1 MNFDI
6 IRQHAVAVK
15 DVVNIQINENQQVV
29 KFSRVGR
36 VKFKKAAPAIIIMAV
51 AIASGLLHLTIG
63 KIIVALVIVIL
74 VCWHLVDVLRDVTID
89 LNRKKLSIVL
99 FNITLNEFSM
109 DEYRGALVYSL
120 TLNGRQPAPKEF
132 CVKFRH
138 NGNRKEIHLADLLSE
153 TEDTS
158 RENLQ
163 HVAEIW
169 KFIVDCMQITDY
181 DTEYQMSARNAI
193 FA

>member
-1 MNFDI
+1 MNFEQ

-15 DVVNIQINENQQVV
+15 DVVDIQIDENQKVV
-29 KFSRVGR
+29 RFGRVGR
-36 VKFKKAAPAIIIMAV
+36 VKFKKTAPAIFIMIV
-51 AIASGLLHLTIG
+51 AIIYGVVNLTVGTVI
-63 KIIVALVIVIL
+63 AAIVIIGL
-74 VCWHLVDVLRDVTID
+74 VCWYLVDALRGITVD

-120 TLNGRQPAPKEF
+120 TLNGRQPTPKEF
-132 CVKFRH
+132 CVKFLH
-138 NGNRKEIHLADLLSE
+138 NGNRKEIHLADLIAE
-153 TEDTS
+153 TEDAS
-158 RENLQ
+158 RENLA

-169 KFIVDCMQITDY
+169 KFIVDLMQITDY
-181 DTEYQMSARNAI
+181 KTEYLMSARNAI

>member
-1 MNFDI
+1 MNFEQ
-6 IRQHAVAVK
+6 IRQHSVAVK
-15 DVVNIQINENQQVV
+15 DIVNIQVNENQKVV
-29 KFSRVGR
+29 RFGRVGR
-36 VKFKKAAPAIIIMAV
+36 VKFKKTAPAIFIMIV
-51 AIASGLLHLTIG
+51 AIIYGVVNLTVGTVI
-63 KIIVALVIVIL
+63 AAIVIIGL
-74 VCWHLVDVLRDVTID
+74 VCWYLVDVLRGITVD

-120 TLNGRQPAPKEF
+120 TLNGRQPTPKEF
-132 CVKFRH
+132 CVKFLR

-153 TEDTS
+153 TENTS
-158 RENLQ
+158 HENLA

-169 KFIVDCMQITDY
+169 KFIVDFMQITDY
-181 DTEYQMSARNAI
+181 KTEYLMSARNAI

>member
-120 TLNGRQPAPKEF
+120 TLNGRQPTPKEF

>member
-1 MNFDI
+1 MNFEQ
-6 IRQHAVAVK
+6 IRQHAIAVK
-15 DVVNIQINENQQVV
+15 DVVDIQIDENQKVV
-29 KFSRVGR
+29 RFGRVGR
-36 VKFKKAAPAIIIMAV
+36 VKFKKTAPAIFIMIV
-51 AIASGLLHLTIG
+51 AIIYGVVNLTVGTVI
-63 KIIVALVIVIL
+63 AAIVIIGL
-74 VCWHLVDVLRDVTID
+74 VCWYLVDVLRGITVD

-120 TLNGRQPAPKEF
+120 TLSGRQPTPKEF
-132 CVKFRH
+132 CVKFLR

-153 TEDTS
+153 TENTS
-158 RENLQ
+158 RENLA

-181 DTEYQMSARNAI
+181 ETEHQMSGRNAI
-193 FA
+193 FS

>member
-36 VKFKKAAPAIIIMAV
+36 VKFKKAAPAIFVMIV
-51 AIASGLLHLTIG
+51 AIIYGVANLTIG
-63 KIIVALVIVIL
+63 TVIAAMVIMGL
-74 VCWHLVDVLRDVTID
+74 VCWYLVDVFRVVSVDI
-89 LNRKKLSIVL
+89 NRKKLSVVL
-99 FNITLNEFSM
+99 FNITLKEFPM
-109 DEYRGALVYSL
+109 VEYRGALIYSL
-120 TLNGRQPAPKEF
+120 TLNGRQPTPKEF
-132 CVKFRH
+132 CVIFRH

-163 HVAEIW
+163 HVAEIC